1 MTTGP
6 HAERGSWADWHD
18 EQVPL
23 RLGASSCL
31 LGDEVRFNG
40 GHCRERFLTDVLGH
54 WIEWVRVCPE
64 VESGMAVPR
73 PAIRLVDEGGGVRLM
88 TSPAKQ
94 KSAAAAGPIED
105 FTDRLAG
112 FSERKLA
119 ELEELGLDGFVL
131 KKDSP
136 SCGLERVR
144 VHARAAEPGGVLHKR
159 GMGVFAAALARA
171 FPDLP
176 LEEEGRLNDPR
187 IRENFIARVFNH
199 NRWRSFLRRGPD
211 RGRLVA
217 FHTAHKLLLWSH
229 DEAGLRRLGRLL
241 GEAGRIPDAE
251 LVQQYGLGLHA
262 AMRHQATTRRH
273 VNVLQHAMGY
283 LKTRLDPLEKRE
295 LLAAIEDF
303 RQGLLPLIVP
313 IALLRFNINR
323 HAVDYLRG
331 QLYFEPHPK
340 ELLLRN
346 HV

>member
-6 HAERGSWADWHD
+6 HAQRGSWADWHD

-40 GHCRERFLTDVLGH
+40 GHCRERFLTDVLGR

-64 VESGMAVPR
+64 VESGMEIPR

-88 TSPAKQ
+88 TSPAKKQ
-94 KSAAAAGPIED
+94 AAAVPIED
-105 FTDRLAG
+105 FTDVLARFSGPKLEELAG
-112 FSERKLA
+112 
-119 ELEELGLDGFVL
+119 LGLDGFVL

-144 VHARAAEPGGVLHKR
+144 VYARAAEPGGVLHKR
-159 GMGVFAAALARA
+159 GVGVFAAALGQA

-187 IRENFIARVFNH
+187 IRENFIARIFNH
-199 NRWRSFLRRGPD
+199 NRWRSFLRQAPD

-217 FHTAHKLLLWSH
+217 FHTAHKLLLWAH
-229 DEAGLRRLGRLL
+229 DEAGMRALGRLL
-241 GEAGRIPDAE
+241 GGAGRIPDAE
-251 LVQQYGLGLHA
+251 LIERYGRGLHA
-262 AMRHQATTRRH
+262 IMRHQATTRRH

-283 LKTRLDPLEKRE
+283 LKTQLDPIEKRE
-295 LLAAIEDF
+295 LLTAIEDF

-313 IALLRFNINR
+313 IALLRFNVNKHGI
-323 HAVDYLRG
+323 DYLQG